1 MKNIFTLILGVILL
15 TSCQAKS
22 IDLKFNLEKG
32 KEYKQVTSSKIS
44 IIQEINGQKINMG
57 MTLNGNMTF
66 LVKAVNSNNY
76 NMDVKFTQLSMAMQ
90 MPQGTVEFSSEK
102 NDANDIFSSIL
113 SAMKNK
119 AFSITMSKSGK
130 VLDVNK
136 VDFLW
141 EAAINEFK
149 QLSDI
154 QKQQIKA
161 QIVKAYG
168 AKALKGNIEM
178 VTAIYPNKSVNKGDQ
193 WTVNTQLESGMSAN
207 MTTNYEFSDL
217 TSEYA
222 FIKGNSTIK
231 TANKEA
237 YVNTNGMPMKYDLTG
252 TMLSEIKVDKNTG
265 WILEAKMNQE
275 IKGDAIIKENP
286 QLPNG
291 MKIPMTMKSEM
302 LITNK

>member
-113 SAMKNK
+113 
-119 AFSITMSKSGK
+119 
-130 VLDVNK
+130 
-136 VDFLW
+136 
-141 EAAINEFK
+141 
-149 QLSDI
+149 
-154 QKQQIKA
+154 
-161 QIVKAYG
+161 
-168 AKALKGNIEM
+168 
-178 VTAIYPNKSVNKGDQ
+178 IYP
-193 WTVNTQLESGMSAN
+193 
-207 MTTNYEFSDL
+207 
-217 TSEYA
+217 
-222 FIKGNSTIK
+222 
-231 TANKEA
+231 
-237 YVNTNGMPMKYDLTG
+237 P
-252 TMLSEIKVDKNTG
+252 
-265 WILEAKMNQE
+265 
-275 IKGDAIIKENP
+275 
-286 QLPNG
+286 
-291 MKIPMTMKSEM
+291 IPT
-302 LITNK
+302 L

>member
-1 MKNIFTLILGVILL
+1 
-15 TSCQAKS
+15 
-22 IDLKFNLEKG
+22 
-32 KEYKQVTSSKIS
+32 
-44 IIQEINGQKINMG
+44 
-57 MTLNGNMTF
+57 
-66 LVKAVNSNNY
+66 
-76 NMDVKFTQLSMAMQ
+76 
-90 MPQGTVEFSSEK
+90 
-102 NDANDIFSSIL
+102 
-113 SAMKNK
+113 
-119 AFSITMSKSGK
+119 
-130 VLDVNK
+130 
-136 VDFLW
+136 
-141 EAAINEFK
+141 
-149 QLSDI
+149 
-154 QKQQIKA
+154 
-161 QIVKAYG
+161 
-168 AKALKGNIEM
+168 
-178 VTAIYPNKSVNKGDQ
+178 
-193 WTVNTQLESGMSAN
+193 MSAN

-291 MKIPMTMKSEM
+291 MNIPMTMKSEM